1 MALMGY
7 REYARHRACTLRA
20 VQKAI
25 EAGRIKLVDDNGKSW
40 IDSEQAD
47 RDWTDNTDPAKQSLM
62 FSAGPATVGNPAP
75 RAEAGKAP
83 GAGGALR
90 APPASSE
97 EAEAEQSIE
106 DTAAYRRERAERE
119 RIRRQKE
126 EIELEQLRG
135 KLVDRAEVARLR
147 FTEFRELRDSIGNL
161 APRIAPLVAIETDP
175 VKCEQLYMDAL
186 EEILKTFADKVLT
199 RDVLQDEEEDDD
211 DADNEAD

>member
-7 REYARHRACTLRA
+7 REYARHRGCALRA

-25 EAGRIKLVDDNGKSW
+25 EAGRIKVVEVDGKAK
-40 IDSEQAD
+40 IDSNQAD
-47 RDWTDNTDPAKQSLM
+47 RDWTENTDPAKQSLM
-62 FSAGPATVGNPAP
+62 FGTGPSAGQDVPP
-75 RAEAGKAP
+75 RAEAGMAP
-83 GAGGALR
+83 GAGGAAK

-97 EAEAEQSIE
+97 ERDDEPSSE

-135 KLVDRAEVARLR
+135 NLVDKAEVARLR
-147 FTEFRELRDSIGNL
+147 FTEFRALRDAIGNL
-161 APRIAPLVAIETDP
+161 APRIAPMVAIETDP
-175 VKCEQLYMDAL
+175 VKCEQFYSDAL
-186 EEILKTFADKVLT
+186 EEILKAFADQVLT

-211 DADNEAD
+211 DGDAEAD